1 MRKKKEK
8 DFKPLIYVKPESLL
22 ISVEFNEKLN
32 NSLKFS
38 VKE

>member
-1 MRKKKEK
+1 M
-8 DFKPLIYVKPESLL
+8 YVKPESLL

-38 VKE
+38 VKEKHLL